1 MKKRIKIN
9 NTNYFSKEICE
20 IYTGS
25 SEIKSMLQCEACTLA
40 KLRGE
45 WIEESSMALK
55 QSSYIDAWMSNELE
69 DFKKENADVFT
80 KQGTLKSEYKLAE
93 NIIEQIKED
102 SMFMKYITAG
112 ENQVIMTGEISNVP
126 IKIKIDCYHKDKC
139 ITDLKCV
146 KDFNLIFNEKTKQ
159 KENFIDYY
167 QYTIQAALYQEIVK
181 QNTGKQLPF
190 IIAACTK
197 QKYSQKALLQIPQ
210 QELDLKLEF
219 LKQYL
224 PHLQDLKQGRVQPTS
239 CDHCDYCISKKKVD
253 RIWYYDD
260 YFKSKGE

>member
-1 MKKRIKIN
+1 MEL
-9 NTNYFSKEICE
+9 TEENYFSKEASK

-25 SEIKSMLQCEACTLA
+25 SEIKDFLKCEACALA

-45 WIEESSMALK
+45 WIEESSTALK

-159 KENFIDYY
+159 RENFIDYY
-167 QYTIQAALYQEIVK
+167 QYTIQAAIYQEIVK

-197 QKYSQKALLQIPQ
+197 QKYSQRALLQIPQ
-210 QELDLKLEF
+210 EELDLKLEF

-224 PHLQDLKQGRVQPTS
+224 PHLQDLKQGKIKPIS
-239 CDHCDYCISKKKVD
+239 CNNCEWCISKQKCNK
-253 RIWYYDD
+253 IYFYDD
-260 YFKSKGE
+260 YFKER